1 MDEGTHGRRRPTTND
16 RGDGLMT
23 TTEAM
28 RARVRTRL
36 EETTAA
42 VWTDAEIDECVTGA
56 LETYSWVFPKETTA
70 NVAASEGATS
80 VGVPSG
86 AIDVRRVVLADGQ
99 VVPRRGRPQRRTDD
113 EELAWETF
121 AGSIR
126 FSRALSAQTLTVW
139 HTTMMTLA
147 DLPVSDEGLIVL
159 GGVAQALDARGVQD
173 LKRGNP
179 TDRAVA
185 EHARDDFERELA
197 RRARRVR
204 AGLAA
209 SP

>member
-1 MDEGTHGRRRPTTND
+1 
-16 RGDGLMT
+16 MT
-23 TTEAM
+23 TTAAM

-56 LETYSWVFPKETTA
+56 LEAYSWLFPKEATA
-70 NVAASEGATS
+70 SVAASEGATS
-80 VGVPSG
+80 VAVPSG
-86 AIDVRRVVLADGQ
+86 AIEVRRVALADGR
-99 VVPRRGRPQRRTDD
+99 VVPRRGRPQRRTAD
-113 EELAWETF
+113 EELAWEVF
-121 AGSIR
+121 AGSIH
-126 FSRALSAQTLTVW
+126 FSRPLSAQTLTVW

-147 DLPVSDEGLIVL
+147 DLPPSDEGLIVL
-159 GGVAQALDARGVQD
+159 GGVVQALQARAVQD

-179 TDRAVA
+179 TDRAVVDR
-185 EHARDDFERELA
+185 ARDDFERELA

-204 AGLAA
+204 GGLVA